1 LAQRVVESERGKRLR
16 EDSLMLV
23 RGLDSVAAS
32 LAQLSDTLTAA
43 QKVSIPPSRLR
54 FHRPLLRR
62 DTESVI
68 LFQGVS
74 ALATCSS
81 QARGCEGGACP
92 EEVEEPKAKRRCAGS
107 TEAADVDSNSP
118 AAGEET
124 AAGPDGLEKGNVQA
138 SAEVAQSTNLKR
150 ARNVGCIPLVLF
162 FSYDLCG

>member
-68 LFQGVS
+68 LYS
-74 ALATCSS
+74 CS
-81 QARGCEGGACP
+81 RE
-92 EEVEEPKAKRRCAGS
+92 
-107 TEAADVDSNSP
+107 
-118 AAGEET
+118 
-124 AAGPDGLEKGNVQA
+124 
-138 SAEVAQSTNLKR
+138 
-150 ARNVGCIPLVLF
+150 
-162 FSYDLCG
+162 